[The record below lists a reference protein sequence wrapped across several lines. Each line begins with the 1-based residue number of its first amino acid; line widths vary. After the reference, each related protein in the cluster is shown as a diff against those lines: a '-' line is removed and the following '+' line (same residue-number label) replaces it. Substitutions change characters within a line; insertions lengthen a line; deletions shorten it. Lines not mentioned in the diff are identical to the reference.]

1 MGDFDIFNFLYALAA
16 FVIGA
21 AAILGAMLALM
32 SVFPIQKIDNRE
44 SMLCQRLNEMVSIAS
59 QNVITLDE
67 FMMRRLHLMNVVKS
81 YKQNFEEGENLKSQ
95 YVKLVNNVE
104 FISASIQFFL
114 MTTFIFFTLVVP
126 LLALWQVVSIW
137 LWGLI
142 VFFLVGIGIKVNRT
156 RIGDSLFD
164 KITHKR
170 REFLKSIFIERN
182 QIQYPQPPSIFYPC
196 FLENSELKSQLPSIG
211 EKLDILSM
219 RSFSVVSF
227 MEIHENFETVAGDP
241 QRRMTKYYIGALD
254 DVEKYGIQSYVNFY
268 VPVLMKMN
276 VDLTIT
282 VQCNCKDID
291 QKDIDQKDRTFK
303 IKVDEWKRFYK
314 DKDYCE
320 LVLRSTIPLKKID
333 NVMVEFEDTK
343 ITFWYKNMYS
353 ERPNILTCYTFGWSG
368 GTYCNTLKFNYVD
381 SLKIEQEKQENE
393 E

>member
-1 MGDFDIFNFLYALAA
+1 M
-16 FVIGA
+16 
-21 AAILGAMLALM
+21 
-32 SVFPIQKIDNRE
+32 
-44 SMLCQRLNEMVSIAS
+44 
-59 QNVITLDE
+59 
-67 FMMRRLHLMNVVKS
+67 
-81 YKQNFEEGENLKSQ
+81 
-95 YVKLVNNVE
+95 KLVNHVE

-182 QIQYPQPPSIFYPC
+182 RIQYPQPPSIFHPC
-196 FLENSELKSQLPSIG
+196 FLENAELKSQLPSIG

-219 RSFSVVSF
+219 RSFSVASF
-227 MEIHENFETVAGDP
+227 MEIHENSERLAGDP
-241 QRRMTKYYIGALD
+241 QPRMTKYCIGALD

-268 VPVLMKMN
+268 VPALMKMN

-291 QKDIDQKDRTFK
+291 WEDRTFK

-320 LVLRSTIPLKKID
+320 LVLRSTIPPEKICK
-333 NVMVEFEDTK
+333 VMVEFKDTNV
-343 ITFWYKNMYS
+343 TFWYKNMYS

-368 GTYCNTLKFNYVD
+368 GTYYNTLKFNYVD

>member
-1 MGDFDIFNFLYALAA
+1 MGDFDIFNFLYALTA

-32 SVFPIQKIDNRE
+32 SVFPMQKIDNRE

-81 YKQNFEEGENLKSQ
+81 YKQNFEEEENLKSQ
-95 YVKLVNNVE
+95 YAKLLNKVE
-104 FISASIQFFL
+104 FLSASIQFL
-114 MTTFIFFTLVVP
+114 VMTTFIFFTLVVP

-182 QIQYPQPPSIFYPC
+182 RIQYPQPPSIFHPC
-196 FLENSELKSQLPSIG
+196 FLENAELKSQLPSIG

-219 RSFSVVSF
+219 RSFSAVSF
-227 MEIHENFETVAGDP
+227 MEIHGNSEKLVGDP
-241 QRRMTKYYIGALD
+241 QPRMTKYYIGALD

-268 VPVLMKMN
+268 VPALMKMN

-291 QKDIDQKDRTFK
+291 WEDRTFK

-320 LVLRSTIPLKKID
+320 LVLRSTIPLKKIRK
-333 NVMVEFEDTK
+333 VMVEFEDTK

>member
-164 KITHKR
+164 KITQKR

-182 QIQYPQPPSIFYPC
+182 RIQYPQPPSIFHPC
-196 FLENSELKSQLPSIG
+196 FLENAELKSQLPSIG

-227 MEIHENFETVAGDP
+227 MEIHENSERLAGDP
-241 QRRMTKYYIGALD
+241 QPRMTKYCIGALD

-268 VPVLMKMN
+268 VPALMKMN

-282 VQCNCKDID
+282 VQGNCKDID
-291 QKDIDQKDRTFK
+291 WEDRTFK
-303 IKVDEWKRFYK
+303 IKADEWKRFYK
-314 DKDYCE
+314 DKDYYE
-320 LVLRSTIPLKKID
+320 LVLRSTIPPEKICK
-333 NVMVEFEDTK
+333 VMVEFKDTNV
-343 ITFWYKNMYS
+343 TFWYKNMYS
-353 ERPNILTCYTFGWSG
+353 ERSNILTCYTFGWSG

>member
-1 MGDFDIFNFLYALAA
+1 MGDFDIFNFLYALTA

-32 SVFPIQKIDNRE
+32 SIFPIRKIDNRE

-67 FMMRRLHLMNVVKS
+67 FMMRRLHLMNMVKS
-81 YKQNFEEGENLKSQ
+81 YKQNFEEGESLKSQ
-95 YVKLVNNVE
+95 YAKLLNKVE
-104 FISASIQFFL
+104 FLSASIQFL
-114 MTTFIFFTLVVP
+114 VMTTFICFTLVVP
-126 LLALWQVVSIW
+126 LLAVRQVVSIW
-137 LWGLI
+137 LWWLI

-156 RIGDSLFD
+156 RISDSLFD

-170 REFLKSIFIERN
+170 REFLKSIFIEDN
-182 QIQYPQPPSIFYPC
+182 EIQYPQPPSIFYPC

-219 RSFSVVSF
+219 QSFSVVSF
-227 MEIHENFETVAGDP
+227 MEIHGNYERFAGDP
-241 QRRMTKYYIGALD
+241 QPQMTNYYMGTLD

-268 VPVLMKMN
+268 IPALMKMN

-291 QKDIDQKDRTFK
+291 WEDRTFK

-314 DKDYCE
+314 DKDYYE
-320 LVLRSTIPLKKID
+320 LVLRSTIPLKKIRK
-333 NVMVEFEDTK
+333 VMVEFEDTK

>member
-1 MGDFDIFNFLYALAA
+1 MGDFDIFNFLYALTA

-81 YKQNFEEGENLKSQ
+81 YKQNFEEGEHLKSQ
-95 YVKLVNNVE
+95 YVKLVNHVE

-182 QIQYPQPPSIFYPC
+182 RIQYPQPPSIFYPC

-241 QRRMTKYYIGALD
+241 QTRMTKYYIGALD

-268 VPVLMKMN
+268 VPALMKMN

-282 VQCNCKDID
+282 VQYNCKDID
-291 QKDIDQKDRTFK
+291 WEDRTFK

-320 LVLRSTIPLKKID
+320 LVLRSTIPLKKIRK
-333 NVMVEFEDTK
+333 VMVEFEDAK

-368 GTYCNTLKFNYVD
+368 GTYYNTLKFNYVD

>member
-1 MGDFDIFNFLYALAA
+1 M
-16 FVIGA
+16 
-21 AAILGAMLALM
+21 
-32 SVFPIQKIDNRE
+32 
-44 SMLCQRLNEMVSIAS
+44 
-59 QNVITLDE
+59 
-67 FMMRRLHLMNVVKS
+67 
-81 YKQNFEEGENLKSQ
+81 
-95 YVKLVNNVE
+95 
-104 FISASIQFFL
+104 
-114 MTTFIFFTLVVP
+114 
-126 LLALWQVVSIW
+126 
-137 LWGLI
+137 
-142 VFFLVGIGIKVNRT
+142 GIGIKVNRT

-182 QIQYPQPPSIFYPC
+182 RIQYPQPPSIFHPC
-196 FLENSELKSQLPSIG
+196 FLENAELKSQLPSIG

-227 MEIHENFETVAGDP
+227 MEIHENSERLAGDP
-241 QRRMTKYYIGALD
+241 QPRMTKYCIGALD

-268 VPVLMKMN
+268 VPALMKMN

-291 QKDIDQKDRTFK
+291 WEDRTFK
-303 IKVDEWKRFYK
+303 IKADEWKRFYK

-320 LVLRSTIPLKKID
+320 LVLRSTIPPEKICK
-333 NVMVEFEDTK
+333 VMVEFKDTNV
-343 ITFWYKNMYS
+343 TFWYKNMYS

-368 GTYCNTLKFNYVD
+368 GTYYNTLKFNYVD

>member
-1 MGDFDIFNFLYALAA
+1 MGDFDIFNFLYALTA

-59 QNVITLDE
+59 QNVITFDE

-81 YKQNFEEGENLKSQ
+81 YKQNFEEEESLKSQ
-95 YVKLVNNVE
+95 YAKLVNNVE

-164 KITHKR
+164 KITQKR

-182 QIQYPQPPSIFYPC
+182 RIQYPQPPSIFHPC
-196 FLENSELKSQLPSIG
+196 FLENAELKSQLPSIG

-227 MEIHENFETVAGDP
+227 MEIHGNSERLAGDP
-241 QRRMTKYYIGALD
+241 QTRMTKYYIGALD

-268 VPVLMKMN
+268 VPALMKTN

-291 QKDIDQKDRTFK
+291 WEDRTFK
-303 IKVDEWKRFYK
+303 IKADGWKRFYK

-320 LVLRSTIPLKKID
+320 LVLRSTIPLKKIRK
-333 NVMVEFEDTK
+333 VMVEFEDTK